1 MERNGCHDSGHQF
14 RAGISPVSRYSGY
27 DGDETGSYDL
37 TVMAVT
43 SDFFTQM
50 DEKVKTGQ
58 PGRHGRQCGASRGM
72 DFWGTETLTELKGCF
87 KAAVFVNSA
96 DDFGMQPQVVNG
108 GSNLIA
114 ELRRRSRTSGTFCH
128 WNQRPAGWNRVRD

>member
-1 MERNGCHDSGHQF
+1 
-14 RAGISPVSRYSGY
+14 
-27 DGDETGSYDL
+27 
-37 TVMAVT
+37 MAVT

-128 WNQRPAGWNRVRD
+128 WNPVSYTHLTLPKILLV